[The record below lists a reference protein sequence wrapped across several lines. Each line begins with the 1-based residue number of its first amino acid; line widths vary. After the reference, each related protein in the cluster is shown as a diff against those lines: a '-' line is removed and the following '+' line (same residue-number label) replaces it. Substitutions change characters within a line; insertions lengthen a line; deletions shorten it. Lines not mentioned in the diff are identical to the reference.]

1 MTVDPAVAVVTVG
14 VILLMGAL
22 IGASMSVKSWLR
34 SIVIET
40 IGPKIDLQAASVA
53 RMNEEIIQ
61 IRRDESEVST
71 RLRLT
76 ENDIAVLKSRVAS
89 K

>member
-34 SIVIET
+34 SIVLET

-53 RMNEEIIQ
+53 RMNDEIIQ
-61 IRRDESEVST
+61 IRRDEGEIYT
-71 RLRLT
+71 RLRLS
-76 ENDIAVLKSRVAS
+76 ENDIAVLKSRAVER
-89 K
+89 